1 MAVIVVAPLNIAF
14 LLQIFNHRNRHPS
27 ISGTGEPC
35 TASPS
40 CIEHEERSRST
51 AELHLNFAVEGET
64 NTCKKPIQSHRR
76 LHDATGWLPRH
87 SYTMYTLQIGPPPSS
102 RRRSV
107 RRRAREPP
115 IRQRRGG
122 EPGVRTNR
130 PSFL

>member
-1 MAVIVVAPLNIAF
+1 MAAVVVAPLNIAF
-14 LLQIFNHRNRHPS
+14 LLQIFNRRNRHPS

-35 TASPS
+35 TASPPS
-40 CIEHEERSRST
+40 SEHEERSWST
-51 AELHLNFAVEGET
+51 AELHRNFTVKGKT
-64 NTCKKPIQSHRR
+64 NTYKKPIQSRRR

-87 SYTMYTLQIGPPPSS
+87 SYTMYMLQIGPPPSS

-122 EPGVRTNR
+122 EAGVRTNR
-130 PSFL
+130 PLFL